1 MRGVDGCPAG
11 WIAVTIAAEGP
22 LAPSVTI
29 TRDFA
34 DLTTGAEKIAVDMP
48 IGLPDRAGPGG
59 RGPESLVRPLLGE
72 RQSSVFSVPSRVAVE
87 AEDYRECCRL
97 ALETSDPPR
106 KVSKQAFF
114 LFPKIR
120 EIDRLLR
127 AEPALIDR
135 VHEVHPEVA
144 FWRLNGETAVPEP
157 KKVKSRPHPPGL
169 AVRRALL
176 VAAGFPE
183 SLLLSPP
190 RGAGPDDL
198 LDAAVNAL
206 VARRLAAGI
215 ARPFPDPPLRDA
227 HGLPVAIWA

>member
-1 MRGVDGCPAG
+1 MLPPCARDLRSAAQGVETGFL
-11 WIAVTIAAEGP
+11 P
-22 LAPSVTI
+22 LP
-29 TRDFA
+29 
-34 DLTTGAEKIAVDMP
+34 
-48 IGLPDRAGPGG
+48 
-59 RGPESLVRPLLGE
+59 
-72 RQSSVFSVPSRVAVE
+72 Q
-87 AEDYRECCRL
+87 
-97 ALETSDPPR
+97 
-106 KVSKQAFF
+106 
-114 LFPKIR
+114 IR

-206 VARRLAAGI
+206 VARRLAAGT